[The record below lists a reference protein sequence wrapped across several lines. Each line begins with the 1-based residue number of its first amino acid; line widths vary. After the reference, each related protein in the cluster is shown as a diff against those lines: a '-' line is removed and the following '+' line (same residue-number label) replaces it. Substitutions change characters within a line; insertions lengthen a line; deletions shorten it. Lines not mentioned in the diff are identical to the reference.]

1 MFHVKH
7 ETKRKKGLMILS
19 RKTATRGIE
28 LIKEFEGC
36 RLTAYKCPA
45 GVWTIGFGHTGTV
58 DGKKIG
64 SGMTITAAK
73 ATELLRG
80 DLAKFEAAVNSYV
93 TAPITQNMFD
103 ALVSFA
109 YNCGAGA
116 LKGSTLLRKLN
127 AKDYD
132 EAAAEFPK
140 WNKAGGK
147 VLNGLVRRRERERQ
161 LFLYNADEVTKTSP
175 DGFRVGDSVVLNGYL
190 YVDSYA
196 SIKGKHCTNRRA
208 TITKIAES
216 VNLRKAPYLL
226 DNGLGWA
233 RAEDIKK

>member
-1 MFHVKH
+1 M
-7 ETKRKKGLMILS
+7 T
-19 RKTATRGIE
+19 RKTATKGIE

-45 GVWTIGFGHTGTV
+45 GVWTIGYGHTGTV
-58 DGKKIG
+58 DGKAIA

-73 ATELLRG
+73 ATELLRK
-80 DLAKFEAAVNSYV
+80 DLATFEAAVNSYV

-103 ALVSFA
+103 ALVSFSF
-109 YNCGAGA
+109 NCGAGA
-116 LKGSTLLRKLN
+116 LKGSTLLKKLN
-127 AKDYD
+127 AKDYN

-140 WNKAGGK
+140 WNKAGGT

-161 LFLYNADEVTKTSP
+161 LFLYNHEEVTQTSP
-175 DGFRVGDSVVLNGYL
+175 DGFRVGDSVILNGYL

-196 SIKGKHCTNRRA
+196 SIKGKYMTNKRA

-226 DNGLGWA
+226 DNGLGWV
-233 RAEDIKK
+233 RAADIIKQ

>member
-1 MFHVKH
+1 M
-7 ETKRKKGLMILS
+7 TK
-19 RKTATRGIE
+19 KTATRGIE

-45 GVWTIGFGHTGTV
+45 GVWTIGYGHTGTV
-58 DGKKIG
+58 DGKAVA
-64 SGMTITAAK
+64 SGMSITAKK
-73 ATELLRG
+73 ATELLKA
-80 DLAKFEAAVNSYV
+80 DLAKFEAAVNTYV

-109 YNCGAGA
+109 FNCGAGA
-116 LKGSTLLRKLN
+116 LKGSTLLKKLN

-132 EAAAEFPK
+132 GAAAEFAR
-140 WNKAGGK
+140 WNKAGGT

-161 LFLYNADEVTKTSP
+161 LFMYKHEEVTQTSP
-175 DGFRVGDSVVLNGYL
+175 DGFRVGDSVLLNGYV

-196 SIKGKHCTNRRA
+196 SIKGKYFTNKRA

-216 VNLRKAPYLL
+216 VNLRKCPYLL

-233 RAEDIKK
+233 RADDISK

>member
-1 MFHVKH
+1 M
-7 ETKRKKGLMILS
+7 T
-19 RKTATRGIE
+19 RKTATKGIE

-45 GVWTIGFGHTGTV
+45 GVWTIGYGHTGMV
-58 DGKKIG
+58 DGKAIA

-73 ATELLRG
+73 ATELLRK
-80 DLAKFEAAVNSYV
+80 DLATFEAAVNSYV

-109 YNCGAGA
+109 FNCGAGA
-116 LKGSTLLRKLN
+116 LKGSTLLKKLN
-127 AKDYD
+127 AKDYNG
-132 EAAAEFPK
+132 AAAEFAR

-147 VLNGLVRRRERERQ
+147 VLAGLTRRRRMESI
-161 LFLYNADEVTKTSP
+161 LFLTGAAAVIENDKNFA
-175 DGFRVGDSVVLNGYL
+175 VGDTVTLNGYL
-190 YVDSYA
+190 YIDSYA
-196 SIKGKHCTNRRA
+196 SVKGKYMTNKRA
-208 TITKIAES
+208 KITKIAPS

-233 RAEDIKK
+233 REDDLTK